1 MIQLHSMRTLQLLR
15 LHHAPERGHWPQ
27 KVIALYPR
35 SFPRGQAS
43 AEDRNLI
50 AGESYL
56 RYAMK
61 TNIAIRGFNDLEM
74 RNMRM
79 CQFLNQDCEI
89 GAQDQ
94 PVVELMEI
102 IMFVPFPKGGH

>member
-1 MIQLHSMRTLQLLR
+1 
-15 LHHAPERGHWPQ
+15 
-27 KVIALYPR
+27 
-35 SFPRGQAS
+35 
-43 AEDRNLI
+43 
-50 AGESYL
+50 
-56 RYAMK
+56 MK

-74 RNMRM
+74 RKMRM